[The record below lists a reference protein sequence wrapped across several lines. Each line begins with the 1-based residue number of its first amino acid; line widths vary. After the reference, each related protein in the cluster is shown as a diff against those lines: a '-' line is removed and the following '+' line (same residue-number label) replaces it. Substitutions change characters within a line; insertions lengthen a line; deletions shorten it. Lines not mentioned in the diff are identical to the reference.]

1 MHDKSKHD
9 ISFAQLVW
17 YSLLVFASYVCSA
30 DGAFSWFSYYCLVFS
45 LMQFVRQ
52 TSKGLLTYLLF
63 TLIMIVHAT
72 HVSPGERSLPGDL
85 QDPAIDSG
93 VRTFQ
98 AGLISIHRTS

>member
-30 DGAFSWFSYYCLVFS
+30 DGAFSWFSCYCLVFF

-63 TLIMIVHAT
+63 TLIAA
-72 HVSPGERSLPGDL
+72 HVSPGQQSLPGDL
-85 QDPAIDSG
+85 QDPCSYW
-93 VRTFQ
+93 
-98 AGLISIHRTS
+98 